1 MVKANKIYKSRTT
14 GMLVSPVKDGEG
26 TLKLGDEELEELR
39 EFSPELEGKE
49 KHVPVVEIQGNIVTV
64 KVGSIEHPM
73 EEKHYIEL
81 IQLLQNDEVIFEKR
95 LYPGDKPIAV
105 FHVDKTTN
113 LRAREFCNLHGL
125 WSSE

>member
-1 MVKANKIYKSRTT
+1 MENKIYKSRET
-14 GMLVSPVKDGEG
+14 GAIFSPIGNFEG
-26 TLKLGDEELEELR
+26 ALSLNGEELQELR

-49 KHVPVVEIQGNIVTV
+49 KHVPIIEVKGNKVTV

-73 EEKHYIEL
+73 QEDHYIEM
-81 IQLLQNDEVIFEKR
+81 IQLLQNGKVIFEKR
-95 LYPGDKPIAV
+95 LYPGQKPMAV
-105 FHVDKTTN
+105 FHVEDTDN